1 MDRRAFLSGL
11 FGFTSVAALGGL
23 TLRSAQAAPIAR
35 ALDQPEIKPEA
46 QAAEAGRTPDGT
58 EVENAQYYY
67 RRRRRYYRRH
77 YYRRRRRYYRRR
89 RSRVICRTY
98 WRRGRRFRSCHR
110 VWW

>member
-11 FGFTSVAALGGL
+11 FGVASVATLGGL
-23 TLRSAQAAPIAR
+23 TLRSAQAVPIAR
-35 ALDQPEIKPEA
+35 ALDQPKIKPEA

-58 EVENAQYYY
+58 EVENAHYTGWRHSH
-67 RRRRRYYRRH
+67 RRRRRRRTW
-77 YYRRRRRYYRRR
+77 RRR
-89 RSRVICRTY
+89 RSRVVCRTY